1 MKPTGDNLQPK
12 LWVITS
18 NPTAAV
24 GFRVYKPSPVSKH
37 LAAAT
42 AICSLLARS
51 LGLDHS
57 SSMVI
62 KDRERRKNKE
72 EDWMCFFVIW

>member
-1 MKPTGDNLQPK
+1 MKPTGDNLQPR

-42 AICSLLARS
+42 AICCLLARS

-62 KDRERRKNKE
+62 KDRERQKKRKRRTG
-72 EDWMCFFVIW
+72 CVFL